1 MRSAAFALCLSLCLA
16 SAGGD
21 IANAI
26 EPTRERVELTRLT
39 GRWYEVARLPN
50 KMQKDCAAATS
61 DWVRSGDIYSVVQTC
76 HKGTA
81 EGPKTEWRAKA
92 QILDPQRNSR
102 LRMSFFGG
110 LLNQEYWVLDHR
122 PDQGWV
128 LLGTPGG
135 RGLWLMSQRPALNPK
150 VRAQALERV
159 RQLGYDI
166 SKLEFAGRD

>member
-1 MRSAAFALCLSLCLA
+1 MRSAAFAFCLSLCLA
-16 SAGGD
+16 CVGGGSAL
-21 IANAI
+21 AI
-26 EPTRERVELTRLT
+26 EPTQDRVELTKLT

-61 DWVRSGDIYSVVQTC
+61 DWARNGDVYSVVQTC
-76 HKGTA
+76 HKRTA

-92 QILDPQRNSR
+92 QPLDPQRNSR

-135 RGLWLMSQRPALNPK
+135 RGLWLMSQRPALHPR